1 MSACVYEAIES
12 DAFRRWN
19 VGRVVW
25 FAESAIRR
33 QRNFVKNQAPEI
45 ALTVINPTLV
55 IGKPLDTEFGSSMA
69 IIDQLIKST
78 KRMLPD
84 LKLGI
89 VDVKDVAKMHVD
101 SIKLPDT
108 YGERILST
116 SETLSLVQ
124 IAKIIKANNPALRI
138 VTRRAPTFL
147 LRFLAF
153 FNKKQR
159 NEIYYFG

>member
-1 MSACVYEAIES
+1 
-12 DAFRRWN
+12 
-19 VGRVVW
+19 
-25 FAESAIRR
+25 
-33 QRNFVKNQAPEI
+33 
-45 ALTVINPTLV
+45 
-55 IGKPLDTEFGSSMA
+55 
-69 IIDQLIKST
+69 
-78 KRMLPD
+78 
-84 LKLGI
+84 
-89 VDVKDVAKMHVD
+89 MHVD

-124 IAKIIKANNPALRI
+124 IAKIIKANNPTLRI

-159 NEIYYFG
+159 AGLLLVGRPNLISNAKAKALLKMSFISAEESVIETAEFLIAKMHRETKVR